1 MAIPKTVD
9 LEIQHEEYGDMFIL
23 ETENVFFVMGTLL
36 PIEVYVMY
44 YKIQCAT
51 IEKIKEKEEIEE
63 IFELMKKQMEIYK
76 Y

>member
-23 ETENVFFVMGTLL
+23 ETENVFFVMGTKL
-36 PIEVYVMY
+36 PLEVYVMY
-44 YKIQCAT
+44 LKRQNAS
-51 IEKIKEKEEIEE
+51 IEKIKEEMEENFKLIKAQLEH
-63 IFELMKKQMEIYK
+63 YK